1 MADLREA
8 CARRFTPEEMEL
20 LDQAIAFA
28 KDAHK
33 DQKRESGEPYYTHP
47 EAVAQMR
54 FEMGMASHTLIAGLL
69 HDLDEE
75 QCDWRNH
82 PEVHGPTSVNILHEN
97 GVNDPVLEGAIMAH
111 NPLCGKKAGTTI
123 EYALLAADPMSGFCK
138 SVAQIYPDK
147 KIASVKHKS
156 VVKRFKEVRFA
167 AGANREYMNAIVNT
181 GLTLDDLID
190 VALEEMTAIADQ
202 LGL

>member
-1 MADLREA
+1 M
-8 CARRFTPEEMEL
+8 
-20 LDQAIAFA
+20 
-28 KDAHK
+28 
-33 DQKRESGEPYYTHP
+33 
-47 EAVAQMR
+47 
-54 FEMGMASHTLIAGLL
+54 
-69 HDLDEE
+69 
-75 QCDWRNH
+75 
-82 PEVHGPTSVNILHEN
+82 NILHEN

>member
-1 MADLREA
+1 M
-8 CARRFTPEEMEL
+8 
-20 LDQAIAFA
+20 
-28 KDAHK
+28 
-33 DQKRESGEPYYTHP
+33 
-47 EAVAQMR
+47 
-54 FEMGMASHTLIAGLL
+54 

-190 VALEEMTAIADQ
+190 VALEEMTAIAGE

>member
-1 MADLREA
+1 MKKWQGGDAN
-8 CARRFTPEEMEL
+8 
-20 LDQAIAFA
+20 IAYVEDVPRHA
-28 KDAHK
+28 KF
-33 DQKRESGEPYYTHP
+33 KRGDWVETSGYSTIYPP
-47 EAVAQMR
+47 
-54 FEMGMASHTLIAGLL
+54 G
-69 HDLDEE
+69 
-75 QCDWRNH
+75 
-82 PEVHGPTSVNILHEN
+82 
-97 GVNDPVLEGAIMAH
+97 VLEGAIMAH